1 MRLRRFLMDDYED
14 VANMLHL
21 FYKEVF
27 SDKRKIGS
35 KYFFYKEVNN
45 WINSR
50 KDIIIAEDK
59 DFNIVGFS
67 LCYKDDCG
75 GLTETVYT
83 CDYCYIKEE
92 FRKTR
97 AAYMLYTNGYNYAK
111 ESKLN
116 LVTNGRVENGVS
128 KMMNKHFDLTS
139 MFINYER
146 NNNG

>member
-59 DFNIVGFS
+59 VHILSLLALLVIV
-67 LCYKDDCG
+67 LQTKIY
-75 GLTETVYT
+75 LRT
-83 CDYCYIKEE
+83 
-92 FRKTR
+92 
-97 AAYMLYTNGYNYAK
+97 
-111 ESKLN
+111 
-116 LVTNGRVENGVS
+116 
-128 KMMNKHFDLTS
+128 TS
-139 MFINYER
+139 FVIS
-146 NNNG
+146 